1 MTNFSYS
8 LIFDYIFTYIVFLWI
23 IYPYLILTL
32 YSNSSI
38 LKNDKWNYMEMD
50 IINCLDF
57 LKNLLVEMLGFVGI
71 SLQLDIN
78 DKSTSLQ
85 NITRRNNAELKHI
98 RIKIYTWCIFFL
110 FSIISTKVVVYSSLQ
125 LVIGGILIDM
135 I

>member
-1 MTNFSYS
+1 
-8 LIFDYIFTYIVFLWI
+8 
-23 IYPYLILTL
+23 
-32 YSNSSI
+32 
-38 LKNDKWNYMEMD
+38 MEMD

-98 RIKIYTWCIFFL
+98 RIKIYT
-110 FSIISTKVVVYSSLQ
+110 
-125 LVIGGILIDM
+125 
-135 I
+135 